1 MATRKTILLIEDDPD
16 FAQLIRAALSED
28 TFEIRP
34 AKTMAAALALLEQF
48 KPEAILADLT
58 LPDSSGFDTFLR
70 VKKHAPGIPIVVLTG
85 LDDDQVAIRTVEYG
99 AQDYLVKAS
108 LQPKQLARSMNM
120 ALSRQALSKQ
130 SSQAAETTPAAPRL
144 PGHVFS
150 FIGSK
155 GGVGTSTT
163 AVNTAAVL
171 ARNGLETVLIEWQQG
186 CPGTLSLYLE
196 TEPSQDLGALLKKP
210 ANTIL
215 ASDLRSCLVRVMA
228 GLRLLGFPASRGT
241 WRTLDADHAH
251 AIVSAAREAYPF
263 VLLDLPA
270 RIDEG
275 VAQALKLS
283 DSIVMIAD
291 REPASLQCCAAL
303 ARQIRLATSSSLEL
317 GLALVHRTE
326 FDSPIPLA
334 DIHKELKVHPLA
346 TIPCAAASI
355 ALSHSVRTPMALLYP
370 DDLFSVAHFELA
382 EKMLVAASGPGHH
395 SLGRLSAALE
405 REPAWPTIPETTYS

>member
-1 MATRKTILLIEDDPD
+1 MSTRKTILLIEDDPD
-16 FAQLIRAALSED
+16 FAQLIRASLAED
-28 TFEIRP
+28 TFDIRS
-34 AKTMAAALALLEQF
+34 AATMAAALALLEQF
-48 KPEAILADLT
+48 RPEAILADLT
-58 LPDSSGFDTFLR
+58 LPDSTGLDSFLR

-85 LDDDQVAIRTVEYG
+85 LDDDQVAIQAVEYG

-108 LQPKQLARSMNM
+108 LQPKLLARSMNL
-120 ALSRQALSKQ
+120 ALSRQAFTSRR
-130 SSQAAETTPAAPRL
+130 SQAGTTPAV
-144 PGHVFS
+144 PGVPGFVFS

-163 AVNTAAVL
+163 AINTAAVL
-171 ARNGLETVLIEWQQG
+171 ARNGFETVLIEWQQG

-196 TEPSQDLGALLKKP
+196 AEPSQDLSALLKKP
-210 ANTIL
+210 ANAIL
-215 ASDLRSCLVRVMA
+215 ASDFRSCLVRIVA
-228 GLRLLGFPASRGT
+228 GMRLLGFPASRGT

-251 AIVSAAREAYPF
+251 AIVSAAREGYPF

-283 DSIVMIAD
+283 DSIIMIAD

-303 ARQIRLATSSSLEL
+303 ARQIRLATSQSQEL

-326 FDSPIPLA
+326 FDSPVPLA

-346 TIPCAAASI
+346 TIPSAAGSI

-382 EKMLVAASGPGHH
+382 EKMLVAASGPGNH
-395 SLGRLSAALE
+395 SLGKLSAVLD
-405 REPAWPTIPETTYS
+405 REAAWPPIPETTYS

>member
-1 MATRKTILLIEDDPD
+1 MPERKTILLIEDDLD

-34 AKTMAAALALLEQF
+34 AATMATALALLEQF
-48 KPEAILADLT
+48 RPQAILADLN

-85 LDDDQVAIRTVEYG
+85 LDDDQVAIRAVEHG

-108 LQPKQLARSMNM
+108 LQPKLLARSMHM
-120 ALSRQALSKQ
+120 ALSRQALSTQ
-130 SSQAAETTPAAPRL
+130 GSQAAATPAGV
-144 PGHVFS
+144 PGTVFS

-163 AVNTAAVL
+163 AINTAAVL
-171 ARNGLETVLIEWQQG
+171 ARNGFETVLIEWQPG
-186 CPGTLSLYLE
+186 SPGTLSLYLE
-196 TEPSQDLGALLKKP
+196 TEPSQDLGALLRKP
-210 ANTIL
+210 ANSIQ
-215 ASDLRSCLVRVMA
+215 AADFRNCLVRVVA

-303 ARQIRLATSSSLEL
+303 ARQIRLATSQSQEL

-326 FDSPIPLA
+326 FDSPVPLA
-334 DIHKELKVHPLA
+334 DIHKDLKVHPLA
-346 TIPCAAASI
+346 TIPSAAGSI

-382 EKMLVAASGPGHH
+382 EKLLVAASGGRHP
-395 SLGRLSAALE
+395 SLGKLSAALE
-405 REPAWPTIPETTYS
+405 REPAWPTIPETTYG

>member
-1 MATRKTILLIEDDPD
+1 MPERKTILLIEDDPD
-16 FAQLIRAALSED
+16 FAQLIRAALAED

-34 AKTMAAALALLEQF
+34 AATMAAALAQLEKF
-48 KPEAILADLT
+48 RPEAILADLN

-70 VKKHAPGIPIVVLTG
+70 VKKHAQGVPIVVLTG
-85 LDDDQVAIRTVEYG
+85 LDDDQVAIRAVEHG

-108 LQPKQLARSMNM
+108 LQPKLLARSMNM
-120 ALSRQALSKQ
+120 ALSRQALS
-130 SSQAAETTPAAPRL
+130 SQGSPAPIPAGV
-144 PGHVFS
+144 PGTVFS

-163 AVNTAAVL
+163 AINTAAVL
-171 ARNGLETVLIEWQQG
+171 ARNGLETVLIEWEQG
-186 CPGTLSLYLE
+186 CQGTLSLYLE
-196 TEPSQDLGALLKKP
+196 TEPSQDLGALLRKP
-210 ANTIL
+210 ANSIL
-215 ASDLRSCLVRVMA
+215 AADLRKCLVRVVA

-263 VLLDLPA
+263 VLLDLPPH
-270 RIDEG
+270 IDEG

-303 ARQIRLATSSSLEL
+303 ARQIRLATSQAQEL
-317 GLALVHRTE
+317 GLAIIHRTE
-326 FDSPIPLA
+326 FDSPIPLS

-346 TIPCAAASI
+346 TIPSAAASI

-370 DDLFSVAHFELA
+370 DDLYSVAHFELA

-395 SLGRLSAALE
+395 SLGKLSAVLE

>member
-1 MATRKTILLIEDDPD
+1 MSERKTILLIEDDPD

-34 AKTMAAALALLEQF
+34 AATMAEALALLEQF
-48 KPEAILADLT
+48 RPEAILVDLT
-58 LPDSSGFDTFLR
+58 LADSSGLDTFLR

-85 LDDDQVAIRTVEYG
+85 LDDDQVAIRSVECG

-108 LQPKQLARSMNM
+108 LQPKLLARSMNM
-120 ALSRQALSKQ
+120 AVSRQALSSQ
-130 SSQAAETTPAAPRL
+130 RSQAAATPAASGL
-144 PGHVFS
+144 PGSVFS

-163 AVNTAAVL
+163 AINTAAVL
-171 ARNGLETVLIEWQQG
+171 ARNGFETVLIEWQQG
-186 CPGTLSLYLE
+186 SPGTLHLYLE
-196 TEPSQDLGALLKKP
+196 AEPSHDLGALLRKP
-210 ANTIL
+210 ASSIL
-215 ASDLRSCLVRVMA
+215 VSDLRNCLVRVVA

-241 WRTLDADHAH
+241 WRTLDAEHAY

-263 VLLDLPA
+263 VLLDLPP

-303 ARQIRLATSSSLEL
+303 ARQIRLATSQSQQI
-317 GLALVHRTE
+317 GLALVYRTE
-326 FDSPIPLA
+326 FDSPVPLA

-346 TIPCAAASI
+346 DVPSAARSI
-355 ALSHSVRTPMALLYP
+355 ALSHSVRTPLALLYP
-370 DDLFSVAHFELA
+370 DDPFSVAHYELA
-382 EKMLVAASGPGHH
+382 EKLLVTASGSGHR
-395 SLGRLSAALE
+395 SLGKLSAALA
-405 REPAWPTIPETTYS
+405 REPVWPAIPETTYS

>member
-1 MATRKTILLIEDDPD
+1 MPIRRTILLIEDDPD

-34 AKTMAAALALLEQF
+34 ATTLAAALALLEQF
-48 KPEAILADLT
+48 RPEAILADLT
-58 LPDSSGFDTFLR
+58 LPDSLGFDTFLR
-70 VKKHAPGIPIVVLTG
+70 VKKHAPEIPIVVLTG
-85 LDDDQVAIRTVEYG
+85 LDDDQAAIRAVEQG

-108 LQPKQLARSMNM
+108 LQPKLLARSMHM
-120 ALSRQALSKQ
+120 ALSRQAVS
-130 SSQAAETTPAAPRL
+130 SRPSQAEATRAAPRVA
-144 PGHVFS
+144 GMVFS

-163 AVNTAAVL
+163 AINTAAVL
-171 ARNGLETVLIEWQQG
+171 ARNGFETVLIEWQQG

-196 TEPSQDLGALLKKP
+196 TDPSQDLGALLKKP

-215 ASDLRSCLVRVMA
+215 AADLRNCLVRVVA
-228 GLRLLGFPASRGT
+228 GMRLLGFPASRGT
-241 WRTLDADHAH
+241 WRTLGADHAH

-275 VAQALKLS
+275 VAHALKLS

-303 ARQIRLATSSSLEL
+303 ARQIRLATSQSQQL

-326 FDSPIPLA
+326 FESPVPLA

-346 TIPCAAASI
+346 TIPSAAASI

-382 EKMLVAASGPGHH
+382 EKMLVAASGGRHN
-395 SLGRLSAALE
+395 SLGKLSNALE

>member
-1 MATRKTILLIEDDPD
+1 MPERKTILLIEDDPD

-28 TFEIRP
+28 TFEIRLV
-34 AKTMAAALALLEQF
+34 ATMAAALALLQQF

-85 LDDDQVAIRTVEYG
+85 LDDDQVAIRAVEYG

-108 LQPKQLARSMNM
+108 LQPKLLARSMNM
-120 ALSRQALSKQ
+120 ALSRQALTDQ
-130 SSQAAETTPAAPRL
+130 RSQAATPAPSGL
-144 PGHVFS
+144 PGSVIS

-155 GGVGTSTT
+155 GGVATSTT
-163 AVNTAAVL
+163 AINTAAAL

-186 CPGTLSLYLE
+186 SPGTLSLYLD
-196 TEPSQDLGALLKKP
+196 TEPSQDLGALLRKP
-210 ANTIL
+210 ASTIL
-215 ASDLRSCLVRVMA
+215 ISDLRSCLVRVVA
-228 GLRLLGFPASRGT
+228 GLRLLGFPASPGT

-251 AIVSAAREAYPF
+251 AMVSAAREAYPF

-291 REPASLQCCAAL
+291 REPASLQCGAAL
-303 ARQIRLATSSSLEL
+303 ARQIRLATSQEQEL
-317 GLALVHRTE
+317 GLALIHRTE

-334 DIHKELKVHPLA
+334 DIHKELKAHPLA
-346 TIPCAAASI
+346 TIPSAAASI
-355 ALSHSVRTPMALLYP
+355 ALSHSVRTPMVLLYP

-382 EKMLVAASGPGHH
+382 EKLLVVASGGRHP
-395 SLGRLSAALE
+395 SLGGLSSALD
-405 REPAWPTIPETTYS
+405 REPWPSIPETTYG

>member
-1 MATRKTILLIEDDPD
+1 MPERKTILLIEDDPD
-16 FAQLIRAALSED
+16 FAHLIRAALNED
-28 TFEIRP
+28 TFEIRT
-34 AKTMAAALALLEQF
+34 ATTLAAALAMLQQF
-48 KPEAILADLT
+48 RPEAILADLT

-70 VKKHAPGIPIVVLTG
+70 VKKHAPGIPIVLLTG
-85 LDDDQVAIRTVEYG
+85 LDDDQVAIRAVEYG

-108 LQPKQLARSMNM
+108 LQPKLLARSMHM
-120 ALSRQALSKQ
+120 ALSRQALSSQ
-130 SSQAAETTPAAPRL
+130 HSQAPTPAAPAT
-144 PGHVFS
+144 PGTVFS

-171 ARNGLETVLIEWQQG
+171 ARHGFETVLIEWQQG

-196 TEPSQDLGALLKKP
+196 TEPTQDLGALLKKP

-215 ASDLRSCLVRVMA
+215 AADLRNCLVRVVA
-228 GLRLLGFPASRGT
+228 GMRMLGFPASRGT

-263 VLLDLPA
+263 VILDLPS

-303 ARQIRLATSSSLEL
+303 ARQIRLATSQSQEL
-317 GLALVHRTE
+317 GLAIVHRTE
-326 FDSPIPLA
+326 LDSPVPLA
-334 DIHKELKVHPLA
+334 DVHKELKVHPLA
-346 TIPCAAASI
+346 TIPSAAGSI

-382 EKMLVAASGPGHH
+382 EKMLVAASGGRHH
-395 SLGRLSAALE
+395 SLGKLSSALE